1 MRKTG
6 TDFSRFFTEKG
17 GHMMQTTRRSV
28 TLPCLLALA
37 SMLWLST
44 PAEPGGFWR
53 IIGKAAVLVG
63 TEFVVSAAKGAGT
76 ATGQEA
82 AERLL
87 QQYRPPQEGEAEKR
101 YDTPH
106 GTLSYQFQ
114 GYREGMP
121 AYQAVLLPQLAP
133 ASALTCVTYVGW
145 CPLGELLPHGAPC
158 VCFTMYGNYIGIAQ

>member
-1 MRKTG
+1 MMKTARH
-6 TDFSRFFTEKG
+6 S
-17 GHMMQTTRRSV
+17 M
-28 TLPCLLALA
+28 TLPFLLTLA
-37 SMLWLST
+37 SLLWLST

-63 TEFVVSAAKGAGT
+63 TEFVVSATKSAGA

-87 QQYRPPQEGEAEKR
+87 QQYRPPQEGETEKR
-101 YDTPH
+101 YDTPQ

-121 AYQAVLLPQLAP
+121 AYQAVFLPHPVP

-145 CPLGELLPHGAPC
+145 CPLAELLQHGAPC
-158 VCFTMYGNYIGIAQ
+158 VCFTMYGNYVGIAQ